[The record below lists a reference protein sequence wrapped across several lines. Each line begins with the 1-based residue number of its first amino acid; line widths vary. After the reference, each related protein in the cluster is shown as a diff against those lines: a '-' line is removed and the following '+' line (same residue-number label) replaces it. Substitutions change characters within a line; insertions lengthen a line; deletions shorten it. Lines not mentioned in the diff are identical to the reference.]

1 MLASVVMTLGYG
13 IIAVPTGIVTVE
25 LNRTVAGDG
34 DGGRACRRCGLPGLE
49 ADARHCRR
57 RGEPVG

>member
-1 MLASVVMTLGYG
+1 VASVVMTLGYG

-34 DGGRACRRCGLPGLE
+34 GRACRRCDLPGLE
-49 ADARHCRR
+49 ADARYCRR